1 MKNKKNRMIIIA
13 KAIIVLP
20 LVFLLWELTVEFVKM
35 YGFIVVPIGAAVYLA
50 IYLLVDKFYWR
61 QSIALE
67 QLLERKLAFV
77 SKKSRYM
84 KKNR

>member
-1 MKNKKNRMIIIA
+1 MKNKRNRVVSIA
-13 KAIIVLP
+13 ETVIALP

-35 YGFIVVPIGAAVYLA
+35 YGFIVVPIGAVVYLA

-61 QSIALE
+61 QSTELE

-77 SKKSRYM
+77 SEKSRYM
-84 KKNR
+84 QKNR

>member
-84 KKNR
+84 KRNR

>member
-1 MKNKKNRMIIIA
+1 MKNKQNRMMIIA

-35 YGFIVVPIGAAVYLA
+35 YGFIVVPVGAAVYLA

-67 QLLERKLAFV
+67 QFLERKLTFV
-77 SKKSRYM
+77 SKKSISTQ
-84 KKNR
+84 KKR

>member
-1 MKNKKNRMIIIA
+1 MKNKQNRMMIIA

-35 YGFIVVPIGAAVYLA
+35 YGFIVVPVGAAVYLA

-67 QLLERKLAFV
+67 QFLERKLTFV
-77 SKKSRYM
+77 SKKSSPDIS
-84 KKNR
+84 

>member
-1 MKNKKNRMIIIA
+1 MKNKKNRAIIIA

-35 YGFIVVPIGAAVYLA
+35 YGFIVVPVGAAVYLA

-77 SKKSRYM
+77 SKKSI
-84 KKNR
+84 KKIARN